1 MLWFLAGSILTTL
14 DAKQDIRK
22 ANNFKT
28 DANLED
34 HAGGSKGKKKKT
46 FTKKERLRFK
56 ADGNGCTRKLWNVK
70 TGLMRSGVTIWERKE
85 IK

>member
-1 MLWFLAGSILTTL
+1 MLWLLAGSILITL
-14 DAKQDIRK
+14 DTKQDLCK

-34 HAGGSKGKKKKT
+34 HAGGSQRKKT
-46 FTKKERLRFK
+46 ATKKERLRFRLN
-56 ADGNGCTRKLWNVK
+56 GNGCIRKLWNVK
-70 TGLMRSGVTIWERKE
+70 TGLMRSGVTIWEKAEKE